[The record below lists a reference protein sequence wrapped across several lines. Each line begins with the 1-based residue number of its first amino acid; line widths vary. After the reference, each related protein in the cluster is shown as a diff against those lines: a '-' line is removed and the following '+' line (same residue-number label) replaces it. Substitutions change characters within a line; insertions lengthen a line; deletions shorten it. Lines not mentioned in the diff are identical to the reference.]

1 MTTLLNLDDML
12 GQSLK
17 TVQAAPDFVQLES
30 GVYVLSVKETKAEKK
45 ASKDKTK
52 GDYILL
58 TIQYEVADVIE
69 QEGTPI
75 KVGSLTS
82 ESFMFTDQG
91 LPYFKGRIA
100 QIAVAN
106 NGSEDDVNGLSVKEA
121 LEAVKGMSFKVNA
134 KQSKNGDRV
143 NIRLQNIRAAD
154 SAE

>member
-12 GQSLK
+12 GQSLE
-17 TVQAAPDFVQLES
+17 TVQAAPDFVQLEN

-58 TIQYEVADVIE
+58 TLQYEVADVIE

-82 ESFMFTDQG
+82 ESFMFTEQG

-106 NGSEDDVNGLSVKEA
+106 NGSEEDVNGLSVKEA

-134 KQSKNGDRV
+134 KQAKNGDRV
-143 NIRLQNIRAAD
+143 NVRLQNIRAAD

>member
-1 MTTLLNLDDML
+1 MSLLNLDDLL
-12 GQSLK
+12 GQSLDS
-17 TVQAAPDFVQLES
+17 VEAAPEFVQLEN
-30 GVYVLSVKETKAEKK
+30 GLYNLSVKDTKAEKK

-58 TIQYEVADVIE
+58 TLQYQVEEVHE

-82 ESFMFTDQG
+82 ESFMMSEQG

-106 NGSEDDVNGLSVKEA
+106 GGSEDDVNGLSVKEA
-121 LEAVKGMSFKVNA
+121 LEAVKGMAFKVNA
-134 KQSKNGDRV
+134 KQSKNGDRTNV
-143 NIRLQNIRAAD
+143 RMQNIRSVD

>member
-1 MTTLLNLDDML
+1 MSLLNLDDLL
-12 GQSLK
+12 GQSLDS
-17 TVQAAPDFVQLES
+17 VEAAPEFVQLEN
-30 GVYVLSVKETKAEKK
+30 GLYNLSVKDTKAEKK

-58 TIQYEVADVIE
+58 TLQYQVDEVHE

-82 ESFMFTDQG
+82 ESFMMSEQG

-106 NGSEDDVNGLSVKEA
+106 GGSEDDVNGLSVKEA
-121 LEAVKGMSFKVNA
+121 LEAVKGMAFKVNA

-143 NIRLQNIRAAD
+143 NVRMQNIRAVD

>member
-1 MTTLLNLDDML
+1 MSTLLNLDDLL
-12 GQSLK
+12 GQSLES
-17 TVQAAPDFVQLES
+17 VEAAPEFVQLEN
-30 GVYVLSVKETKAEKK
+30 GVYTLTVSEAKAEKK
-45 ASKDKTK
+45 ASKDKAK

-58 TIQYEVADVIE
+58 TLQYKVEEVVE

-82 ESFMFTDQG
+82 ESFMFTEQG

-106 NGSEDDVNGLSVKEA
+106 NGSEEDVNGLSVKEA

-143 NIRLQNIRAAD
+143 NVRLQNIRAAD